1 MAKEDITQR
10 LLNEL
15 KSLNETNTSLR
26 DSIKDYARTTANTMA
41 NTAAAIEA
49 ISSATSTLG
58 NFTDIFESVKRMIGD
73 IKDHLIG
80 DVKDNEK
87 TNALSSRERSR
98 YVVIAKIFDSIL
110 KVSSF
115 SKLLERSNQIN
126 TKQEAVATEQTTTD
140 SDEKSYQVAA
150 VVFNKVMKVS
160 HISAQ
165 LSNIHKTIL
174 DNEMKRVESQKDLE
188 RAKTFQPE
196 DTNQITKIN
205 EPKKTEVKKE
215 EKSNWLTNFL
225 LSLPIIGNLFRVV
238 KGLTTMLVSAS
249 PVISILSH
257 FLSNEIGPLQGTI
270 DLFAKYQLRGGK
282 TSAEIGEIIFE
293 KVKTIIQWPIKF
305 LKEKLPNMFGNL
317 KIPFAETEKSLT
329 NVAAEGVEGLVKTG
343 AKGGFLAKLFGAGKT
358 SLKFLS
364 KIPLLG
370 GIISLYFAY
379 DRFKKGD
386 YVGGLIEIASA
397 IATGTGLGTPISIGL
412 GIIQAWRDITRTPQ
426 EEEKFKARTEAGTSI
441 INGIGDTL
449 RSIVDW
455 IGDKFTT
462 LSGWLGDVF
471 TKVKEFF
478 GFSEKKIQKI
488 KIPNTAP
495 EIEKLYDE
503 KISESQKKM
512 GSAAMTGSNA
522 SMQRYANEIDN
533 LKKEKK
539 DALKKLETKIPE
551 NTTPLPAVNAPTT
564 SIEKPK
570 KDNSI
575 QIINSGD
582 DTELMYIQNNIL
594 GKQTQ
599 LLQMLVKNTE
609 NSEKNTSMPIN
620 TGDVN
625 IKQNTSISRKYYLDS
640 SASVTNLLGGKS

>member
-1 MAKEDITQR
+1 MAIEDITHR
-10 LLNEL
+10 LIYEL

-26 DSIKDYARTTANTMA
+26 DLIKDYARTTENAMA
-41 NTAAAIEA
+41 NAAATIKTN
-49 ISSATSTLG
+49 SSATTSALG
-58 NFTDIFESVKRMIGD
+58 DFTDRVIDRFESVKRMIGD

-80 DVKDNEK
+80 NVKDDKK
-87 TNALSSRERSR
+87 TNVLSSRERSR

-110 KVSSF
+110 KVSSS
-115 SKLLERSNQIN
+115 SKLLERPDQIN
-126 TKQEAVATEQTTTD
+126 TKQGYVATEQTTTNL
-140 SDEKSYQVAA
+140 DEKPYQVAA

-174 DNEMKRVESQKDLE
+174 DNEMKRAESQKDLE

-196 DTNQITKIN
+196 DTKQITKIN
-205 EPKKTEVKKE
+205 EPQKTEVKKE

-317 KIPFAETEKSLT
+317 KIPFAQTEKSLT
-329 NVAAEGVEGLVKTG
+329 NVATEGVEGLVKTG
-343 AKGGFLAKLFGAGKT
+343 AKGGFLAKLLGSGKT
-358 SLKFLS
+358 GLKFLS
-364 KIPLLG
+364 KIPVLG

-397 IATGTGLGTPISIGL
+397 IATGTGLGAPISLGL
-412 GIIQAWRDITRTPQ
+412 GIWQAWRDITRTP
-426 EEEKFKARTEAGTSI
+426 EEEKKFKVRAEAGKDFFSK
-441 INGIGDTL
+441 IGDL
-449 RSIVDW
+449 FGSMGKWISDWFSDIVN
-455 IGDKFTT
+455 G
-462 LSGWLGDVF
+462 
-471 TKVKEFF
+471 VKKIF
-478 GFSEKKIQKI
+478 GFSKKNIQKI

-503 KISESQKKM
+503 KIAESEKKM
-512 GSAAMTGSNA
+512 KSTAMAGGNA
-522 SMQRYANEIDN
+522 SMQRHAYEIDN
-533 LKKEKK
+533 LKKEKQE
-539 DALKKLETKIPE
+539 ALKSLKSKIPE

-570 KDNSI
+570 KNNSI

-582 DTELMYIQNNIL
+582 DTELMHIQNNKL
-594 GKQTQ
+594 DVQTQ
-599 LLQMLVKNTE
+599 LLQRLVKNTE
-609 NSEKNTSMPIN
+609 NSEKNTGMPIN

-625 IKQNTSISRKYYLDS
+625 IRQNLSDSRRHYFAS
-640 SASVTNLLGGKS
+640 SASVTNLLESKS